1 MLFQKVFYTLFQP
14 SWILQFFGYAISKFF
29 ANYFTPCVL
38 CSARCADPFTHLSN
52 QRQACHL
59 RIYTSPFAR
68 DSSHKSRG
76 ISGPFLLL
84 FVIASY
90 MINGRIY
97 KQFVLSEQIN
107 SIISYFQ
114 IPWYNQREKTSGR
127 LLLGNS
133 CIDFSRHEYQGHQ
146 NVGSAWFAKQQKES
160 KLNIPVSNNRKSKSR
175 LNLFFVDSRLIWLRV
190 DFYASR

>member
-1 MLFQKVFYTLFQP
+1 MLFSESFSYPFSATL
-14 SWILQFFGYAISKFF
+14 
-29 ANYFTPCVL
+29 YFTESKDSLPTTLLNAHCAL
-38 CSARCADPFTHLSN
+38 CSARCADPFTQLSN

-84 FVIASY
+84 FVIFSY

-133 CIDFSRHEYQGHQ
+133 CSDFSRHEYQGHQ
-146 NVGSAWFAKQQKES
+146 NVGSAWFAKDNKKRVSWTFPFQIIES
-160 KLNIPVSNNRKSKSR
+160 LMVVSTYF
-175 LNLFFVDSRLIWLRV
+175 LLTV
-190 DFYASR
+190 ASFD